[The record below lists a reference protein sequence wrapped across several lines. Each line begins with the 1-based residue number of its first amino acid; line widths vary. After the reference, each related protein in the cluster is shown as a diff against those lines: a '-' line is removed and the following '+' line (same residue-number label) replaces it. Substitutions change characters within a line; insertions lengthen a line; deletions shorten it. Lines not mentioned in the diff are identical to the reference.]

1 MTLSRD
7 LAPHEQDL
15 VRFLIETNAPLYG
28 DLAARWLRQIDS
40 CKVREIESPLFLA
53 VCHDQAKED
62 SGCDAYT
69 LRRELIGID
78 EGVGVLVYVQI
89 MKTPTDDLI
98 DIFSVD
104 RLDGKPLKQ
113 YPVPGE
119 SLMIMERGKRIGGA
133 DWRRVYKETDFPF
146 PTRNK

>member
-1 MTLSRD
+1 MSRA

-28 DLAARWLRQIDS
+28 DLAFRWLRQIDS
-40 CKVREIESPLFLA
+40 CKVREIDSPLFLA
-53 VCHDQAKED
+53 VCHDQAVED

-119 SLMIMERGKRIGGA
+119 SLMIMELGKRIGGA
-133 DWRRVYKETDFPF
+133 DWRRIYKESDFPF
-146 PTRNK
+146 PTRSE